1 MIGFLV
7 VCALTVVSMIR
18 SEKDLFTNGMTGV
31 EPKGSPEV
39 EIEGSGTGV
48 GVKEGPSKGPF
59 RLPLSLD
66 PEISETSDA
75 GMLPWRVCN
84 LAGEW
89 ETTPSPEPPPSD
101 PNKVNLP
108 IEQAIKEDADSS
120 ACFGGFTKVMRG
132 VENVVFLGDR

>member
-1 MIGFLV
+1 MGRVKGIICFLSIIV
-7 VCALTVVSMIR
+7 LISVFSWSSPKVDDLSSWIIEVS
-18 SEKDLFTNGMTGV
+18 
-31 EPKGSPEV
+31 PKS
-39 EIEGSGTGV
+39 
-48 GVKEGPSKGPF
+48 F

-66 PEISETSDA
+66 PEISQTSDA
-75 GMLPWRVCN
+75 GMLPWRVCT